1 MAFLL
6 ALLDLILELNMNR
19 KRRRRFAITDDL
31 LQNEN
36 ETIQNWNRFFEYSGK
51 NHSTETLT
59 DVENEEFSSKVN

>member
-1 MAFLL
+1 
-6 ALLDLILELNMNR
+6 MNR

-59 DVENEEFSSKVN
+59 DVENEDFSSKVHQNNINQF